1 MRSLMK
7 HLRNPE
13 KLISYVKNGFD
24 VYTELELR
32 RWYKG
37 TFFEAA
43 IRWGTPELV
52 KACIEAGANPNFIW
66 LKREV
71 LPLAVSS
78 ILTAIRMFRLDNLKV
93 LLENG
98 ANVNY
103 LRVHELNYIKWH
115 MRRNL
120 LPEFEHLQDFSKS
133 EQFKITELK
142 KELDTGA
149 EIVRTLKEAGF
160 HIPGISPDDTY
171 SSFYALKHL
180 VTFSALVDDDDEWY
194 KKTPEEMLK
203 RICSDGFPEDDEYF
217 SEEYVPDGWPCLLPN
232 HGSRSNA
239 LWHAVSPE
247 ALEQMLNDGADVNMR
262 DDLGYTTLHHVAYY
276 GTGNYYFKPEV
287 MLQNLIDA
295 GADVN
300 DTDEYGVTAL
310 LLAAEKIRPNGKA
323 LELVKVLLRNGADY
337 GAETADGRDIY
348 YWSSEYWYT
357 TGRYEN
363 RMLHEITSELIRN
376 VKGESPLSD
385 DDIDLMTAA
394 FWAKPEDLK
403 PILERGAN
411 INARTEHGYTPLM
424 FASVYNY
431 APAVKFLIEHGAEI
445 NCENASGESAL
456 YLANLTEDEPMIS
469 TLIEKGADKECLS
482 RPHPPRECT
491 THIEFF
497 VPD

>member
-1 MRSLMK
+1 M
-7 HLRNPE
+7 
-13 KLISYVKNGFD
+13 
-24 VYTELELR
+24 
-32 RWYKG
+32 
-37 TFFEAA
+37 
-43 IRWGTPELV
+43 
-52 KACIEAGANPNFIW
+52 
-66 LKREV
+66 
-71 LPLAVSS
+71 
-78 ILTAIRMFRLDNLKV
+78 
-93 LLENG
+93 
-98 ANVNY
+98 
-103 LRVHELNYIKWH
+103 
-115 MRRNL
+115 
-120 LPEFEHLQDFSKS
+120 
-133 EQFKITELK
+133 
-142 KELDTGA
+142 
-149 EIVRTLKEAGF
+149 
-160 HIPGISPDDTY
+160 
-171 SSFYALKHL
+171 
-180 VTFSALVDDDDEWY
+180 
-194 KKTPEEMLK
+194 
-203 RICSDGFPEDDEYF
+203 
-217 SEEYVPDGWPCLLPN
+217 
-232 HGSRSNA
+232 
-239 LWHAVSPE
+239 
-247 ALEQMLNDGADVNMR
+247 
-262 DDLGYTTLHHVAYY
+262 AYY

-469 TLIEKGADKECLS
+469 TLIENGADKECLS